1 MGIKKLNLICLPLAS
16 QPKPGAIVPNDDIE
30 QLRDAV
36 LVYKDTY
43 KLFFGPKTSNQRNY
57 WKPQIV
63 KISYGDRCI
72 YRRLLVSSIKGLNSK
87 TIGITYSSIGELT
100 NCSKN
105 GINTSPNNDV
115 VTISRGCRWAYWRRH
130 PNPAARISYIL
141 GIFSIALGILSIV
154 LSLTLHFCDKF

>member
-1 MGIKKLNLICLPLAS
+1 MSNNELELICLPLATQS
-16 QPKPGAIVPNDDIE
+16 APNVLLANADID
-30 QLRDAV
+30 QLRDAA

-43 KLFFGPKTSNQRNY
+43 KALFGPKVSNQSGY

-72 YRRLLVSSIKGLNSK
+72 YRRLLVSSTKGLNSK

-115 VTISRGCRWAYWRRH
+115 VTISRGCRLAYWRRH

-141 GIFSIALGILSIV
+141 GMFSIALGILSIV